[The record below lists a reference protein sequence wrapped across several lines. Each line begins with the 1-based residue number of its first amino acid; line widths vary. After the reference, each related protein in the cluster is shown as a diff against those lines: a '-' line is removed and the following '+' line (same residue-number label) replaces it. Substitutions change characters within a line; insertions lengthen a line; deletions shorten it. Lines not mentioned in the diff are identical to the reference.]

1 MRKDKPRFNN
11 HFFRRLGA
19 TVVAAGLLLTMPGS
33 AMLACAKGND
43 STKESGGDT
52 VTLRVCNWEEYIDTG
67 DWGDDE
73 AIELPSGTIMGKNAM
88 VDDFETWYKET
99 YGVNVKVEYSTF
111 GTNED
116 LYNMLTLG
124 DTYDLICPSEYMFM
138 KLASENELVPLSK
151 EFFDRS
157 NPNNY
162 YVNGLSPYISNIFDS
177 HKISGKPWST
187 YAAGFMW
194 GVTGIVYNPD
204 KISKEEVST
213 WNVLKNP
220 KYKNQL
226 TIKDSVREC
235 YFAAVAGLNHD
246 KLLSNEFRNDSNYKE
261 KLEEVMNDTSP
272 EMIQKSQD
280 WLQDV
285 KNNVYS
291 FEVDAGKADM
301 VTGKAVANY
310 QWSGDAVYTIDQA
323 EEDDYKLN
331 FCVPEEASN
340 IYFDGWCML
349 KNGIGQNKEKQK
361 AAEAFINFLS
371 RPDNAIRNMYYIG
384 YTSCM
389 SGGEDPRI
397 LEYLKYKYS
406 AAKDAK
412 DTTDYNLTYFFTGDD
427 QGKEDDYILHVE
439 TEQLDR
445 QLGAQYPSPEV
456 IHRTSI
462 MEYFT
467 PKQNED
473 INRMWVNVRC
483 FNILKMPLWGWFFLF
498 AGVIGLLIFSFRRIR
513 KTRKRESV
521 S

>member
-1 MRKDKPRFNN
+1 
-11 HFFRRLGA
+11 
-19 TVVAAGLLLTMPGS
+19 
-33 AMLACAKGND
+33 
-43 STKESGGDT
+43 
-52 VTLRVCNWEEYIDTG
+52 
-67 DWGDDE
+67 
-73 AIELPSGTIMGKNAM
+73 
-88 VDDFETWYKET
+88 
-99 YGVNVKVEYSTF
+99 
-111 GTNED
+111 
-116 LYNMLTLG
+116 
-124 DTYDLICPSEYMFM
+124 
-138 KLASENELVPLSK
+138 
-151 EFFDRS
+151 
-157 NPNNY
+157 
-162 YVNGLSPYISNIFDS
+162 
-177 HKISGKPWST
+177 
-187 YAAGFMW
+187 
-194 GVTGIVYNPD
+194 
-204 KISKEEVST
+204 
-213 WNVLKNP
+213 
-220 KYKNQL
+220 
-226 TIKDSVREC
+226 
-235 YFAAVAGLNHD
+235 
-246 KLLSNEFRNDSNYKE
+246 
-261 KLEEVMNDTSP
+261 
-272 EMIQKSQD
+272 
-280 WLQDV
+280 
-285 KNNVYS
+285 
-291 FEVDAGKADM
+291 
-301 VTGKAVANY
+301 
-310 QWSGDAVYTIDQA
+310 
-323 EEDDYKLN
+323 
-331 FCVPEEASN
+331 
-340 IYFDGWCML
+340 ML

-513 KTRKRESV
+513 KTRKKKSI